1 MMQASPVH
9 KRLGIRK
16 ARISQACGS
25 FFGQGGSG
33 TQGVSAVEFGF
44 ISPILVLLSV
54 CTADLGL
61 GAYRDMQ
68 VQNAAQA
75 GSQYAVAHGFNPS
88 AMSNAVTSATTFA
101 GISASPAPSQF
112 CGCPSSTGV
121 TVVACSS
128 TCSGA
133 PAGTYVTASAQAT
146 YTTLMTYPL
155 LPKTYTFTAQS
166 TVRIQ

>member
-1 MMQASPVH
+1 MMETSPLDKLRRILEMRIPQALD
-9 KRLGIRK
+9 R
-16 ARISQACGS
+16 
-25 FFGQGGSG
+25 FFSKGESG

-44 ISPILVLLSV
+44 TAPILVLLLV

-146 YTTLMTYPL
+146 YTTLLTYPL
-155 LPKTYTFTAQS
+155 LPKTYNFTAQS